1 MIFIHLK
8 HSFICIF
15 VLNVKFKDYIEIFGV
30 ECPFSIFSNIL
41 NLQKVALEKVIL
53 YSYFSSVFE
62 LLPRDKII
70 DRPLVAIKYT
80 CDMLQ
85 PFTSYGKEKAISIGS
100 TAL

>member
-1 MIFIHLK
+1 M
-8 HSFICIF
+8 F
-15 VLNVKFKDYIEIFGV
+15 VLNVKFKDYIELFRV
-30 ECPFSIFSNIL
+30 ECPFSIFSNIP

-53 YSYFSSVFE
+53 YSYFSTSVFE

-85 PFTSYGKEKAISIGS
+85 PFTSYGKEKAISIGL